1 MADEV
6 ESRHVVRLACG
17 HEALQVVPTNESPAP
32 VGDWFPCPECRRPQ
46 PIAESFEVEP

>member
-17 HEALQVVPTNESPAP
+17 HEALQVVTTDEGPAR
-32 VGDWFPCPECRRPQ
+32 VGDWFPCPECRRTQ